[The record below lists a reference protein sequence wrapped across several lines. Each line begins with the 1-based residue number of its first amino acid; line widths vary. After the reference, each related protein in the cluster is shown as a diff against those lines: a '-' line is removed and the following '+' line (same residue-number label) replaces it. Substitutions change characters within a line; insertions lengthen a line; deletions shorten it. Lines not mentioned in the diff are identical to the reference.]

1 MPGAG
6 GRLQQAIDRRAI
18 AAVAG
23 LVQGAF
29 TVFWQNP
36 GQVSADTGTTARD
49 AEPRVPGLA

>member
-1 MPGAG
+1 MPRAG
-6 GRLQQAIDRRAI
+6 GGLQRAI
-18 AAVAG
+18 VRGAIVAVAG

-29 TVFWQNP
+29 TVFRQNP